1 MLHTPSQWIIVIGS
15 TYWNMPTSTCQLRDH
30 MIIYSSKWVW
40 LLTVATP
47 AAEGLQVVQQPI
59 MTCPLAAHDLQG
71 SHRNHTDGAQYTSYH
86 WMPFP
91 VEQQS
96 A

>member
-1 MLHTPSQWIIVIGS
+1 
-15 TYWNMPTSTCQLRDH
+15 

-47 AAEGLQVVQQPI
+47 PAAEGLQAVQQPI

-71 SHRNHTDGAQYTSYH
+71 SHRNHTDGAQYLIPLDAIPGRTTVCMNMETSNEH
-86 WMPFP
+86 FP
-91 VEQQS
+91 S
-96 A
+96 FSGPMKAFSKYIITS